1 MPGRSPDELLELVY
15 ARAAARRRRRRLQA
29 ALAVAVVLSVGGA
42 TVAEV
47 SRSAKP
53 QTGLQVAG
61 RPAPSPSERVVA
73 GEPGHLPAPVSA
85 GTTSKGGGTAGPPRS
100 AAPAVPALAPGVITT
115 VTDGIGRG
123 SGRAVGQEAAG
134 LVVSGTTLYV
144 ADRAVGILRAL
155 DLRTGTERT
164 TAGNGQ
170 LSAVRPNGP
179 APGDGGPATASP
191 LSPIAVAAAPGG
203 IVYVAEARR
212 IRRIDAAGRIT
223 TVAGGVPSQTGLDP
237 AQPPDSPDGTSAAQS
252 TLGAVGGLAADAAGN
267 LYFSDGD
274 RVRRISL
281 DGRLLTVAGGNGP
294 GSAGDGGP
302 AASAQLH
309 APGAL
314 TFDGQGDL
322 FISDP
327 PENRVRRLD
336 HATAAIT
343 TVAGDGRN
351 AQDGDGGP
359 ATSAALGAPHGIG
372 IDTGGGLDIAV
383 GPCVRR
389 VDPAGTITT
398 VAGQCADATPSYAG
412 DNGPATRAH
421 LAGVAL
427 ATSPAGPIYVGGFVV
442 RAIKLGGGIT
452 TVAGTNTTTGA
463 FPAPLDAAEPGP
475 ATAVATQPDGT
486 VWLLADGGNS
496 VFRTSA
502 GGSLE
507 ELASG
512 FALADPGCSSLGSP
526 CPGGSLGALGLA
538 VGPDGTAWVADA
550 GRCRIFRVAPGQ
562 APTPVAG
569 GTTCGSGGDGGP
581 ALSAL
586 LNRPAGVATDGHG
599 SLWIADT
606 GNGTIRRVDPTG
618 SITTVASGLGHP
630 AAVAVRP
637 DGALAVADGASGA
650 VTLIS
655 PDGHPRQLRPPQG
668 SGQSALGSGGIA
680 FGAHG
685 EVVVADTGRCLV
697 QRIDA
702 DGTISLVAGRQAEGR
717 GVCGRSGD
725 GGQATQTGLDRPV
738 GVAFGTGG
746 ALWIADGRRLRI
758 VGGTSP

>member
-351 AQDGDGGP
+351 AQDGDRVATHHGGAGGERADRVAEP
-359 ATSAALGAPHGIG
+359 ARVPGHHLDVGQRHPQFVGDHLREYRLVALALG
-372 IDTGGGLDIAV
+372 
-383 GPCVRR
+383 
-389 VDPAGTITT
+389 
-398 VAGQCADATPSYAG
+398 GQPG
-412 DNGPATRAH
+412 RHAH

-725 GGQATQTGLDRPV
+725 GGQATEAALDRPV
-738 GVAFGTGG
+738 GVAFGPRD
-746 ALWIADGRRLRI
+746 ALWIADARGLRVI
-758 VGGTSP
+758 GGPGS